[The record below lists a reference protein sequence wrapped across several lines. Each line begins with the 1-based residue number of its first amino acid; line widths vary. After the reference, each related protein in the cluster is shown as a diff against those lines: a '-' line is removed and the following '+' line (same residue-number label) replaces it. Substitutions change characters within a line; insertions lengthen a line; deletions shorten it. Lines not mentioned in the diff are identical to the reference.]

1 MKNELNGL
9 DFNLLK
15 ALNALIEERSVTR
28 AAVKLSISQPAA
40 SLMLTRLREYFGD
53 PLFIR
58 GSRRMTP
65 TNRALE
71 LAPLVSQIL
80 SDIASLSQP
89 THFDPASAKM
99 DYLLAA
105 TDYAL
110 KATVLPFMSV
120 LKKASPGIRL
130 AVVPVNEETLSVQF
144 ERANIDLAVI
154 KTSITPNELH
164 SRHIYTERYVCM
176 MRADHP
182 VAVSKALSLDT
193 FCELEHV
200 VVSAL
205 GNFSDEIDQLLAA
218 EGRQR
223 KVGLAVNSYTVLP
236 DVLRLTDMIAV
247 VPYRLTCAYD
257 FLVRFDLPLTLHGFD
272 LTMSWHERAHRDP
285 AHKWIRSLFL
295 DVCRQPAGQI
305 ITPDVSD
312 QVISVIAD

>member
-1 MKNELNGL
+1 M
-9 DFNLLK
+9 
-15 ALNALIEERSVTR
+15 
-28 AAVKLSISQPAA
+28 
-40 SLMLTRLREYFGD
+40 M
-53 PLFIR
+53 
-58 GSRRMTP
+58 P

-71 LAPLVSQIL
+71 LAPLVRQIL

-89 THFDPASAKM
+89 AYFDPSSAKM

-144 ERANIDLAVI
+144 ERSSIDLAVI
-154 KTSITPNELH
+154 KTSITPEELH
-164 SRHIYTERYVCM
+164 SRPLYTERYVCM

-182 VAVSKALSLDT
+182 VAVRQSLSLEA

-200 VVSAL
+200 VVSAK
-205 GNFSDEIDQLLAA
+205 GDFSDEIDRRLAA

-236 DVLRLTDMIAV
+236 DVLRITDMIAV

-257 FLVRFDLPLTLHGFD
+257 FLVRFDLPLAIQGFE
-272 LTMSWHERAHRDP
+272 LAMTWHERAHRDP

-295 DVCRQPAGQI
+295 EVCNQPGGRVNVPARADHVVVEDSDHQI
-305 ITPDVSD
+305 
-312 QVISVIAD
+312 